1 MMTSQ
6 SVYAVAI
13 PIILALII
21 LEATLGATRRKS
33 YYKMGDTWASLGL
46 LLGNIIVNA
55 AIIGSVQA
63 LYFSVYQF
71 RLFDVATSL
80 PPWAQWILAFTA
92 IDFVFYWYH
101 RSSHRSRVLWAIHMN
116 HHSSEEMNFVV
127 AFRQAWLG
135 PLSKIPFFI
144 SLPLIGLDPSIT
156 IVAGVAA
163 TLWGVLGHTQIVGK
177 LGALEW
183 ILNTPSHHRVHHG
196 TNPQYLDKN
205 YGNLFI
211 IWDRM
216 FGTFEEEQETVVYG
230 LTQNVNTFNP
240 ITITLM
246 GWRQLYADIKA
257 APAFTDKCWYPFFP
271 PQWQPSDRPTA
282 PLKTDI
288 KPG

>member
-13 PIILALII
+13 PIILALIT
-21 LEATLGATRRKS
+21 LEAILGATRHKH
-33 YYKMGDTWASLGL
+33 YYKKGDTWASLGL

-71 RLFDVATSL
+71 RLFDIATSIPL
-80 PPWAQWILAFTA
+80 WAQWIMAFTA

-101 RSSHRSRVLWAIHMN
+101 RASHRSRALWAIHMN
-116 HHSSEEMNFVV
+116 HHSSEEMNFLV

-144 SLPLIGLDPSIT
+144 SLPIIGLDPSIT

-230 LTQNVNTFNP
+230 LTHNVNTFNP

-246 GWRQLYADIKA
+246 SWEQLYADIKA
-257 APAFTDKCWYPFFP
+257 ASSSADKFWYPFAP
-271 PQWQPSDRPTA
+271 PEWQPSDRPAA

-288 KPG
+288 K

>member
-21 LEATLGATRRKS
+21 LEAILSATRHKS
-33 YYKMGDTWASLGL
+33 YYKKGDTWASLGL

-71 RLFDVATSL
+71 RLFDIATSIPL
-80 PPWAQWILAFTA
+80 WAQWIMAFTA

-101 RSSHRSRVLWAIHMN
+101 RASHRSRVLWAIHMN

-230 LTQNVNTFNP
+230 LTHNVNTFNP

-246 GWRQLYADIKA
+246 SWQQLYADIKA
-257 APAFTDKCWYPFFP
+257 ASSSADKCWYPFAP
-271 PQWQPSDRPTA
+271 PEWQPSDRPAA
-282 PLKTDI
+282 PRKTDI
-288 KPG
+288 K